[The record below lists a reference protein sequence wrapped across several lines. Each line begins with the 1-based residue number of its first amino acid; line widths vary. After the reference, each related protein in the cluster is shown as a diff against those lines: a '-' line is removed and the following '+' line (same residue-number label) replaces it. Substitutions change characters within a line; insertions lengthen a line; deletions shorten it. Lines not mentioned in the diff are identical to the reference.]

1 MKELIK
7 WLSTLE
13 KRAATVYRD
22 ASELFRDDEMIFNF
36 TDKLAKEEDWH
47 FDVISQL
54 EDNTLL
60 MEGSEGAISLDE
72 GLKVQIEGYFIGLE
86 GAIKKGDLSKEELLK
101 CIAEAEFA
109 EWNDIFLYAIMS
121 CKGHCMECQKLAS
134 HMSRHKKEIEK
145 FISATPYF
153 NEELEKLFKLPP
165 IWDNNILIV
174 EDEAPIRDILQVI
187 LRKAGKTETA
197 ANGKEGLEK
206 LRKKYFDLIISD
218 VYMPE
223 MDGMDM
229 YNEAIKFD
237 DDICKRIIFFTG
249 ASKSEANDFFKRNGL
264 QHLAKPSNMKEIR
277 EISERVL
284 SRPPSQ

>member
-13 KRAATVYRD
+13 KRAAAVYRD

-54 EDNTLL
+54 EDNALL

-86 GAIKKGDLSKEELLK
+86 GAIKKGGLSKEELLK
-101 CIAEAEFA
+101 CIVEAEFS
-109 EWNDIFLYAIMS
+109 EWNDIFLYVIMS
-121 CKGHCMECQKLAS
+121 CKGHCRECQKLAS

-145 FISATPYF
+145 FVSATPYC

-174 EDEAPIRDILQVI
+174 EDEAPIRNILQVI

-206 LRKKYFDLIISD
+206 LREKYFDLIISD
-218 VYMPE
+218 VDMPE

-229 YNEAIKFD
+229 YREAIKFD
-237 DDICKRIIFFTG
+237 DDICKRIIFFSGT
-249 ASKSEANDFFKRNGL
+249 ASSDVNDFFEKNRL
-264 QHLAKPSNMKEIR
+264 QHLTKPSDMKEIR
-277 EISERVL
+277 ETSARL
-284 SRPPSQ
+284 LNRPPVQ